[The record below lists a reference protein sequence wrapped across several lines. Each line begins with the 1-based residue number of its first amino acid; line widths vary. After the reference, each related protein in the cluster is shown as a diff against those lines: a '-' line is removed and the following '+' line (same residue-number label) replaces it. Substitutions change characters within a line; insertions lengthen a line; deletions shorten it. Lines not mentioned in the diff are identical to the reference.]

1 MNAPPEFLTGRF
13 SVQPDAN
20 GPDAM
25 ADRGG
30 FHLIDGAIFRAD
42 AFRLPTRAWIQLTD
56 HTQVLPPAR
65 RSSA

>member
-13 SVQPDAN
+13 SVQHDASDPDAI
-20 GPDAM
+20 

-30 FHLIDGAIFRAD
+30 FRLIDGAIFRAD
-42 AFRLPTRAWIQLTD
+42 AFRLPTRAWLQLTN